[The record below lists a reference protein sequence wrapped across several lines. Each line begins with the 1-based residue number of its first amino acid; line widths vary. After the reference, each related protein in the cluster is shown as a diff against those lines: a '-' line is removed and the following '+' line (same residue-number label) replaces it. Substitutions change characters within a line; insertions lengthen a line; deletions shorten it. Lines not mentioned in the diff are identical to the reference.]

1 METDR
6 IHELIVYGTV
16 LWPRTFT
23 APTDDVT
30 LALTVQVWQDVL
42 GDLDPAQVRAAMAA
56 WSGRFPPTSRELR
69 DATLE
74 VARLVAGIAPAP
86 APDEALAE
94 LERAIH
100 LIGYMGRPEW
110 SHPAIGHAVAAVG
123 GWADGICH
131 TSNPSAT
138 RAHFIAAYKSA
149 VERGVSQSEPVM
161 PILVRVGAAE
171 LEGRGM
177 PALNLGADR

>member
-16 LWPRTFT
+16 LWPRTFA
-23 APTDDVT
+23 APTDDIT

-42 GDLDPAQVRAAMAA
+42 GDLEPAQVRAAMAA
-56 WSGRFPPTSRELR
+56 WAGRFPPTPRELR
-69 DATLE
+69 DASLG
-74 VARLVAGIAPAP
+74 VARAVAGVTPAP
-86 APDEALAE
+86 DVDEALAE
-94 LERAIH
+94 VERAIH
-100 LIGYMGRPEW
+100 LVGYMGQPEW
-110 SHPAIGHAVAAVG
+110 SHPAIAHAVAAVG

-149 VERGVSQSEPVM
+149 VARGISESEPAM
-161 PILVRVGAAE
+161 PILAGVGAVE
-171 LEGRGM
+171 LGARGT

>member
-56 WSGRFPPTSRELR
+56 WPGRFPPTPRELR
-69 DATLE
+69 DATLA
-74 VARLVAGIAPAP
+74 VARAAGRRNSRLMRLSLQQP
-86 APDEALAE
+86 
-94 LERAIH
+94 
-100 LIGYMGRPEW
+100 RP
-110 SHPAIGHAVAAVG
+110 G
-123 GWADGICH
+123 
-131 TSNPSAT
+131 
-138 RAHFIAAYKSA
+138 
-149 VERGVSQSEPVM
+149 
-161 PILVRVGAAE
+161 L
-171 LEGRGM
+171 
-177 PALNLGADR
+177 

>member
-16 LWPRTFT
+16 LWPRTVT
-23 APTDDVT
+23 PPTDDIT

-42 GDLDPAQVRAAMAA
+42 GDLEPEQVRAAMAA
-56 WSGRFPPTSRELR
+56 WAGRFPPTPRELR
-69 DATLE
+69 DATLA
-74 VARLVAGIAPAP
+74 VARKVAGIPDAPDV
-86 APDEALAE
+86 DEALAE

-100 LIGYMGRPEW
+100 LIGYMGRPDW
-110 SHPAIGHAVAAVG
+110 SHPAIGQAVAAVG

-131 TSNPSAT
+131 TSNPTAT

-149 VERGVSQSEPVM
+149 VERGVSQSEPAM
-161 PILVRVGAAE
+161 PILAGVGAAE
-171 LEGRGM
+171 L
-177 PALNLGADR
+177 